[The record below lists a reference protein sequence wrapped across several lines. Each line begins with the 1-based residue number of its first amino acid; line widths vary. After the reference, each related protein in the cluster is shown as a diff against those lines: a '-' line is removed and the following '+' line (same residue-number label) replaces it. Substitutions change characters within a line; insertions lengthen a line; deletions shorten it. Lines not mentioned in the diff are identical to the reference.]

1 MNQVLEDS
9 LGGVSYLHR
18 VSNRMQL
25 ATSCIT
31 FWCQLF
37 SNGLRCWYKSE
48 VQTRARWQT
57 WCILYLLRYCAK
69 ETKICGLVMMR
80 PSLGSPCCCGLLQGT
95 VLGMVR
101 VLCWCRN
108 TLSSSLARSHV
119 SSFFFSFS
127 VLAEYFASSHD
138 FFFCKLLL
146 AVTFRLPKGKPQRKT
161 CLILRTQGSQTENTP
176 RAQII
181 WLLSVKYMKCESVW
195 GYLLNAWIET
205 LSFYCKNNNW

>member
-57 WCILYLLRYCAK
+57 WCICWDIVPKTRRYVGLSWCGRHSAHLAVVVCCKARCWAWYAFSAGVETLCLPLLHA
-69 ETKICGLVMMR
+69 
-80 PSLGSPCCCGLLQGT
+80 
-95 VLGMVR
+95 
-101 VLCWCRN
+101 
-108 TLSSSLARSHV
+108 HV